1 MGENTLSEL
10 ALADK
15 SKVSQAAEKLTKP
28 AIWLFAATILGRL
41 LGFVRESTLAA
52 FFGVGP
58 EVDAFIMA
66 QTVTFI
72 LFSFLGTSIGTAG
85 IPVLSV
91 LYADNKVEVFRKVSL
106 SLLHIVVL
114 VLSVFVFVGYW
125 ISPLLIHTIA
135 PGFTEHQSELAIH
148 LTRIM
153 MPVTVFLGLSGW
165 ATAVLQSQSKF
176 GYSALSNIPNN
187 GVVIVGMLAAG
198 LLGGIEWVT
207 LCYVFGVAAQFAI
220 QLPGLNKIRYK
231 WYLNLKDA
239 DFKKIMRMA
248 PSTIATGLGTQLNV
262 IVDRFFSSGLM
273 VGSVAALGYGQRIF
287 SLFVGI
293 VQMPILMVLF
303 PKLSEH
309 VGLNKDDEFKE
320 LIRKGLGILSFFMI
334 PISAVLMFLAIPFT
348 QILFERGAFNDS
360 ATVITASIVCFYALG
375 LPFLSWKEFLLRTF
389 YAMKDTKTPVINTTM
404 QVMINITLNA
414 LSVPFFGVKGLAL
427 STSISEI
434 ISFLVLYNILRKK
447 MYLKTGAR
455 MQFFPFMKP
464 VISVIAMGLVM
475 YVMCQLLGINLLERS
490 MNAKLILTGETIL
503 VLAAAVITYLGVA
516 LLLKSS
522 EMLFCLKT
530 IFQMLRNQKRIFLP
544 QKK

>member
-1 MGENTLSEL
+1 M
-10 ALADK
+10 
-15 SKVSQAAEKLTKP
+15 
-28 AIWLFAATILGRL
+28 
-41 LGFVRESTLAA
+41 GFVRESTLAA

-91 LYADNKVEVFRKVSL
+91 LYADKKVDVFRNVSL
-106 SLLHIVVL
+106 SLLHIVLL
-114 VLSVFVFVGYW
+114 VLGVFAFVGYW
-125 ISPLLIHTIA
+125 IAPFLIHTIA

-187 GVVIVGMLAAG
+187 GVVIVGMFAAG
-198 LLGGIEWVT
+198 FLGGIEWVT

-220 QLPGLNKIRYK
+220 QLPGLRQIRYK
-231 WYLNLKDA
+231 WNLNLKDA
-239 DFKKIMRMA
+239 DFMKILRMA
-248 PSTIATGLGTQLNV
+248 PSTIATGLGTQINV
-262 IVDRFFSSGLM
+262 VVDRFFSSGLM

-287 SLFVGI
+287 SLFIGI

-309 VGLNKDDEFKE
+309 VGLNKDEEFKE

-348 QILFERGAFNDS
+348 QILFERGAFDQA

-389 YAMKDTKTPVINTTM
+389 YAMKDSRTPVINTSLL
-404 QVMINITLNA
+404 VSINITLNA
-414 LSVPFFGVKGLAL
+414 ISVPFFGVKGLAL

-434 ISFLVLYNILRKK
+434 ISFLVLYNILRRKIYK
-447 MYLKTGAR
+447 KTGKR
-455 MQFFPFMKP
+455 MQLFPFMKS
-464 VISVIAMGLVM
+464 VISVIAMGGVM
-475 YVMCQLLGINLLERS
+475 YVMCGMLGVNLLAIS
-490 MNAKLILTGETIL
+490 MDSKLVLTGETML
-503 VLAAAVITYLGVA
+503 VLAAAALTYLSVA

-530 IFQMLRNQKRIFLP
+530 ITKMLSNQKRIFLP
-544 QKK
+544 PKKVNKGWGE